1 VELKRAGTREE
12 RASIDRA
19 MKISKDAKEMAVGD
33 TGGSRHELTQDVD
46 SITNVRACDA
56 KIDKTTNEVMI
67 ASWIVKRNIVSGTKT
82 SVKLH
87 RSVHKAVISNTC
99 MIKKIM
105 NVLSLGE
112 LVPLGVDVTSILR
125 KLDRQEEHLVSYQ
138 GVPCL

>member
-1 VELKRAGTREE
+1 
-12 RASIDRA
+12 
-19 MKISKDAKEMAVGD
+19 MKISKDAKEMAVVD
-33 TGGSRHELTQDVD
+33 TGGSGHELTQDVD

-112 LVPLGVDVTSILR
+112 LVPLGVDVTSIL
-125 KLDRQEEHLVSYQ
+125 
-138 GVPCL
+138 